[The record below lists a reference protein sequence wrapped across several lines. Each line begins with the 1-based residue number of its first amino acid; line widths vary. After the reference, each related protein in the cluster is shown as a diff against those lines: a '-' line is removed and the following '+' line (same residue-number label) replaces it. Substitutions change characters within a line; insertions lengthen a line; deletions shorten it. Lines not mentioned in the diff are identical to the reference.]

1 MLKVSYPEA
10 KWMTNNRWTP
20 NTHCFLHLF
29 TQAGFWQLFPILPVN
44 VILSMFSGQEN
55 WRWFLLVLELNL
67 MFGLLAWYSVFLTL
81 LQTWINPTIPSAPIT
96 LKALCIIS
104 PQPIRNKP
112 VCTHIHTH
120 THTFCS
126 LKPQWLGD
134 KAGLRS
140 TVLPLKIFLEERKR
154 ERARKRKQR
163 RGGRE
168 VNKESRVIENCK

>member
-20 NTHCFLHLF
+20 NTHWFLHLF

-120 THTFCS
+120 SHILLSEASVVRRQGWSQEYS
-126 LKPQWLGD
+126 LTSEDLSGGEKEGES
-134 KAGLRS
+134 KEKK
-140 TVLPLKIFLEERKR
+140 TKERGK
-154 ERARKRKQR
+154 
-163 RGGRE
+163 GG
-168 VNKESRVIENCK
+168 K